1 MSGQEKLP
9 PALPAAYKM
18 VDTCGA
24 EFEAET
30 PYFYSS
36 PGNRMKPLLS
46 WLATAPASR
55 RRWYLVPSPIRIGQG
70 NEFDYASVHCVMA
83 LKRAGYEVAIVNN
96 NPETVSTDFNTGDR
110 LYFDPLTPEDAMR
123 VIEMEKTGPGVV
135 VAFGGQTAIK
145 LAKPLG
151 DAGVHVF
158 RHFPRRY

>member
-1 MSGQEKLP
+1 MERRLREDKLTPELYYEAKKMGYPDKAIRRLSGQEKLP

-55 RRWYLVPSPIRIGQG
+55 RRWYLVPARS
-70 NEFDYASVHCVMA
+70 ASG
-83 LKRAGYEVAIVNN
+83 RASN
-96 NPETVSTDFNTGDR
+96 STM
-110 LYFDPLTPEDAMR
+110 PPC
-123 VIEMEKTGPGVV
+123 
-135 VAFGGQTAIK
+135 TA
-145 LAKPLG
+145 
-151 DAGVHVF
+151 
-158 RHFPRRY
+158 